1 MKQALPVSQRIDALL
16 WSRQLDDMPRWRA
29 LLTWIGRMTYALT
42 RDLTQGYL
50 SLQAMSLV
58 YTTILALVP
67 LLAVTF
73 SALKGFGVHT
83 QLEPLLLNALAPLG
97 EGGIEI
103 TGQIINFVDNMRVGV
118 LGSVGLAMLIFTVI
132 SLVQKIEQV
141 FNFTWRVSK
150 QRSFAQRFSKYLS
163 VILVGPVL
171 FVSAVGLSASLGGNP
186 MIQAIVAAKPFGQLW
201 DTLGY
206 LGPYLMISLTF
217 GFFYVFVPNTRVQVT
232 SAIVG
237 ALIAGLLWEVIGGV
251 FSYFMASSTRLMAIY
266 SSLAILILFMIWIY
280 IAWLILLVGASIAF
294 YHQHP
299 EYLRIRSRELQ
310 LSNRQRERL
319 ALILA
324 GQVARRYEAGDPPWG
339 RDELARSLGVPGTN
353 AERMLTVL
361 EDEGI
366 VIQTSGARPGYGPA
380 RSPDGISVKS
390 MLNAVRCFEERESGC
405 RATMPDGEIGRIEQK
420 IDRAIT
426 ESLGEMTLRD
436 LASALDEP
444 DSPGHFL
451 DPSRG

>member
-16 WSRQLDDMPRWRA
+16 WSRQLGDMPRWSA

-73 SALKGFGVHT
+73 SALKGFGVHN

-201 DTLGY
+201 ETLGY

-280 IAWLILLVGASIAF
+280 IAWLILLIGASIAF

-324 GQVARRYEAGDPPWG
+324 GQVARRYEAGEPPWS

-366 VIQTSGARPGYGPA
+366 VIQTSGERPGYVPA
-380 RSPDGISVKS
+380 RSPDSISVKS
-390 MLNAVRCFEERESGC
+390 MLDAVRCFEERESGC

-436 LASALDEP
+436 LAYALDEP